1 MKPWVKVAFKKIPT
15 YIAKARS
22 GYQLVRGVPHDIR
35 HLVGKANW
43 KEPGGKS
50 LSHARARVPD
60 FLSRTDR
67 EIRIHRGELTLTTE
81 EQIHRLPITT
91 NLDDPDVV
99 EMLVEGARIDE
110 ALSPSQKA
118 LQVAIATREV
128 QPPAVLTAD
137 DLVAMAV
144 RLKSPA
150 ARTHEVWI
158 RELNN
163 FLEFCKC
170 STPTSCTREQAL
182 SYRQHLLRQVT
193 ANTVKTKL
201 AYLGGLWTVLTEE
214 KPGTE
219 HIFKGMVKRIKVNR
233 EEKVYEVNP
242 IEEWGES
249 IYLPVLKILYYTG
262 ARVGEIAGLRG
273 IDILDDRISIEPHE
287 DRSLKTR
294 SSKRMIPLHPELVT
308 VVEPLRGVPGLIW
321 PSLKGD
327 GMRWANNLGKPCKRI
342 TGVNPHGLRH
352 RAATRLREKGF
363 NEAVIG
369 KLLGHTPQTVT
380 GGYGSIPWEKLVEA
394 VEAL

>member
-91 NLDDPDVV
+91 DLDDPDVV

-118 LQVAIATREV
+118 LQMAIATREV

-137 DLVAMAV
+137 DLVAMATY
-144 RLKSPA
+144 LKKPA
-150 ARTHEVWI
+150 ARTLDSWK
-158 RELNN
+158 RELAQ
-163 FLEFCKC
+163 FLEFSGK
-170 STPTSCTREQAL
+170 SLPTSCTKEDALNYRQAL
-182 SYRQHLLRQVT
+182 LRRLS
-193 ANTVKTKL
+193 ANTTKTKL
-201 AYLGGLWTVLTEE
+201 AYLTGLWTVLTEE

-219 HIFKGMVKRIKVNR
+219 HIFKGLVKRIKA
-233 EEKVYEVNP
+233 EPAPKAYDIKEVDT
-242 IEEWGES
+242 WAGS
-249 IYLPVLKILYYTG
+249 IYIPVFKALYYTG

-273 IDILDDRISIEPHE
+273 EDIHKDRIVITPHPE
-287 DRSLKTR
+287 RSLKTKASDR
-294 SSKRMIPLHPELVT
+294 VIPLHPSLAPVL
-308 VVEPLRGVPGLIW
+308 EPHRGVSGLIW
-321 PSLKGD
+321 PALKGD
-327 GMRWANNLGKPCKRI
+327 GMRWGHNLGKPCKAV

-352 RAATRLREKGF
+352 RAATRLREAGF

-394 VEAL
+394 VESL